1 LKLFTLPS
9 FEKTLREIN
18 NTVAMILVVDIG
30 NTNIVFGLY
39 EGDDL
44 SGILRLETDLSVSA
58 NDYADKLLAFL
69 ESEHVPVSKL
79 KGTII
84 ASVVPEVDAEIKE
97 ACRICFKREPVFVS
111 HETDMGLKICYE
123 NSDQVGTDR
132 LVNAVAAFEKYK
144 QAVIIIDLGTATTFD
159 YVTAEGEFLGG
170 AISPGLKMSA
180 EALFEKASKLPRVDL
195 VSPDKV
201 ICADTVTN
209 MQSGIVFGY
218 VCLVDGLVSRMKKE
232 MGASPYVVATGGL
245 APLILPHSDTI
256 DAVYEY
262 LTLYGLKIIF
272 ERNEC

>member
-1 LKLFTLPS
+1 
-9 FEKTLREIN
+9 
-18 NTVAMILVVDIG
+18 MILVVDIG

-44 SGILRLETDLSVSA
+44 SGILRVETDSAVSA
-58 NDYADKLLAFL
+58 NDYADKLLAFF
-69 ESEHVPVSKL
+69 ESEHVSVSKL
-79 KGTII
+79 KGSII
-84 ASVVPEVDAEIKE
+84 ASVVPEVDEVIKE
-97 ACRICFKREPVFVS
+97 ACRICLKREPVFVS
-111 HETDMGLKICYE
+111 HEIDMGLKICYE
-123 NSDQVGTDR
+123 NSGQVGTDR

-170 AISPGLKMSA
+170 AISPGLKISA
-180 EALFEKASKLPRVDL
+180 EALFEKAPKLPRVDL

-218 VCLVDGLVSRMKKE
+218 AGLVDGLVNRMKKE

-272 ERNEC
+272 ERNER